1 MRRSFYAQKRP
12 SLDFPRHLESNRIV
26 MVSPYLAYL
35 WLSKN
40 PENRPIS
47 NKLVNEYAE
56 KILSGEWKDEGKGF
70 QPLIVINDGTLING
84 QHRLCAIVKA
94 DKAVK
99 MRVWVME
106 KTSPRT

>member
-12 SLDFPRHLESNRIV
+12 SLDFPRHL
-26 MVSPYLAYL
+26 VSSRMLMGSPDLAHL
-35 WLSKN
+35 LLSKN

-84 QHRLCAIVKA
+84 QHRLCAIIKA
-94 DKAVK
+94 NKAVK
-99 MRVWVME
+99 MRVWLME
-106 KTSPRT
+106 KTNPQT